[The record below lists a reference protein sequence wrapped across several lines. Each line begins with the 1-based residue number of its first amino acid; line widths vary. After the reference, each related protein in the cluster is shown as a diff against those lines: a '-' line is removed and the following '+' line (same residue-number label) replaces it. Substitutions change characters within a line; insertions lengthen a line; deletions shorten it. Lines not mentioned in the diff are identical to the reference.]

1 MSSKHIPEKLRID
14 VAQRAGYCC
23 EYCRRPE
30 SDSFIR
36 YQIDHIISRKHGGLT
51 VSENLAYACALCNGS
66 KGSNIGTVLQNED
79 VFVRLFHPRKHV
91 WHEHFNVVEGAL
103 EARSDL
109 AAATI
114 KVLDLNNINR
124 ILERSDL
131 IEAGLFP

>member
-1 MSSKHIPEKLRID
+1 MTSKYIPEKLRVE
-14 VAQRAGYCC
+14 VAQRAQYCC

-36 YQIDHIISRKHGGLT
+36 YQVDHIISRKHGGLT
-51 VSENLAYACALCNGS
+51 ISENLAYACALCNGT
-66 KGSNIGTVLQNED
+66 KGSDIGTILQDED
-79 VFVRLFHPRKHV
+79 TFVRLFHPRKHV
-91 WHEHFNVVEGAL
+91 WREHFEVIEGAL
-103 EARSDL
+103 AARSDL

-124 ILERSDL
+124 ILERLDL

>member
-1 MSSKHIPEKLRID
+1 MSGKYIPDNLRLD
-14 VAQRAGYCC
+14 VAQRAGYRC

-51 VSENLAYACALCNGS
+51 ISENLAYACTLCNGS
-66 KGSNIGTVLQNED
+66 KGADIGTVLADED
-79 VFVRLFHPRKHV
+79 IFVRLFHPRKHR
-91 WHEHFNVVEGAL
+91 WPDHFEVIEGAL
-103 EARSDL
+103 HPLSDL

-124 ILERSDL
+124 ILERLDL

>member
-14 VAQRAGYCC
+14 VAQRADYRC

-36 YQIDHIISRKHGGLT
+36 YQINHIISRKHGGLT
-51 VSENLAYACALCNGS
+51 VSENLAHACVLCNGT
-66 KGSNIGTVLQNED
+66 KGADIGTVLQDENT
-79 VFVRLFHPRKHV
+79 FVRLFHPRKHV
-91 WHEHFNVVEGAL
+91 WAEHFEVIEGTL
-103 EARSDL
+103 QPRSEL
-109 AAATI
+109 VAATI

-124 ILERSDL
+124 ILERLDL